1 MSLPRE
7 FRSDNAAP
15 AHPRVIEAIA
25 AANTGSAGAY
35 GNDRWTARALDWFK
49 AQFGDASEAY
59 LVWNGTGANVTALRA
74 MTRPWQ
80 AVITSEHAHINVD
93 ECGAPELLAGVK
105 LVDLPSGDGKLL
117 PSQVA
122 EAAQRGVGFEH
133 HVQPGVVSISESTE
147 YGTVYTAAE
156 LAALAEVAHAHG
168 LRLHVDGARLANA
181 AAALGVSLRALT
193 VDAGVDMVS
202 FGLTKNGAVAAEA
215 VVVLDPGLAAPMK
228 YIRKQTTQ
236 LASKMRYLAAQVVA
250 MAEDDLWLVSA
261 RHANAMAR
269 RLADGLATVPG
280 VRITQP
286 VEANA
291 VFALLPDGM
300 VERLQHDFHFYVW
313 NDATQE
319 VRLMASWASA
329 EDDVDELIAA
339 MQEQREKREER

>member
-1 MSLPRE
+1 
-7 FRSDNAAP
+7 AP
-15 AHPRVIEAIA
+15 AHPAVIDAIV
-25 AANTGSAGAY
+25 AANSGSAGAY
-35 GNDRWTARALDWFK
+35 GNDAWTARATDWFK
-49 AQFGDASEAY
+49 AEFGDRSEAY

-147 YGTVYTAAE
+147 CGTVYTAAE
-156 LAALAEVAHAHG
+156 LTALAEVVHAHG

-202 FGLTKNGAVAAEA
+202 FGLTK
-215 VVVLDPGLAAPMK
+215 
-228 YIRKQTTQ
+228 
-236 LASKMRYLAAQVVA
+236 
-250 MAEDDLWLVSA
+250 
-261 RHANAMAR
+261 
-269 RLADGLATVPG
+269 
-280 VRITQP
+280 
-286 VEANA
+286 
-291 VFALLPDGM
+291 
-300 VERLQHDFHFYVW
+300 
-313 NDATQE
+313 
-319 VRLMASWASA
+319 
-329 EDDVDELIAA
+329 
-339 MQEQREKREER
+339 